1 MPNKRELILF
11 SAYLRVRER
20 EYIITIK
27 GQNQVHERKKLLF
40 LLQARLQE
48 AILTFLCK
56 KKKMVQSP
64 LTSSHLTQEI
74 YNENDYVQVIDI
86 LTRSCFA
93 LYVDL

>member
-56 KKKMVQSP
+56 KKNGSKSTDFKS
-64 LTSSHLTQEI
+64 L
-74 YNENDYVQVIDI
+74 DA
-86 LTRSCFA
+86 R
-93 LYVDL
+93 DL